1 MSRSSYLQS
10 TAMAAVMATGAF
22 SGVAP
27 AADAVVEPPAYEPPA
42 AQYYFSVEGSV
53 VFAKPSVDKVGYDP
67 DNDVGLYAGVAFGR
81 KITPAWDWRV
91 GLAFT
96 NFEDNDSDGDFD
108 DETLTSE
115 LRFATADLEAGFAA
129 VENTSTNLRFF
140 GGLRVLWEDDSAEAT
155 LFDGFDRQDSDFLGI
170 GPRIGAD
177 FQSRFGDSRFG
188 MSGMVAGAAI
198 WGNGTSTAT
207 STTNSATVP
216 RERRGLQS
224 RRQSGY
230 RLSLGQYVKVHSGL
244 SGAAVVGP
252 SPSARRKQHGHR
264 RGCPSAWP
272 IPEVRRAIGRH
283 QHSDDLRAKARDG
296 ARRIARQVPKC

>member
-22 SGVAP
+22 SGVAQ

-140 GGLRVLWEDDSAEAT
+140 GGLRVLWEDDSAEAA

-198 WGNGTSTAT
+198 WGNRDVDRNFNNEFGDSFDENDEVYNLEGNLGIDYHWSDTSKFT
-207 STTNSATVP
+207 
-216 RERRGLQS
+216 L
-224 RRQSGY
+224 GY
-230 RLSLGQYVKVHSGL
+230 RAQQWWGLRQAHDESDMDIDEDVLVHGPFLKYV
-244 SGAAVVGP
+244 A
-252 SPSARRKQHGHR
+252 QF
-264 RGCPSAWP
+264 
-272 IPEVRRAIGRH
+272 
-283 QHSDDLRAKARDG
+283 
-296 ARRIARQVPKC
+296 